1 MKRTIPLLLLI
12 GLISFMVGCM
22 RLGDPTKEA
31 ATMEDIYDEH
41 FSPADVHIR
50 VQKPPS
56 FPDLSPLRAR
66 EERELAQDFEL
77 LDNPMLL
84 IYIFP
89 HLATDERMPVPGYW
103 TAIPMYER
111 DEFALPGENYRVR
124 FAD

>member
-12 GLISFMVGCM
+12 GLISFLVGCM
-22 RLGDPTKEA
+22 RFGDPTKEA
-31 ATMEDIYDEH
+31 ATMADIYDEH
-41 FSPADVHIR
+41 FSPADEHIR
-50 VQKPPS
+50 LQQPPT
-56 FPDLSPLRAR
+56 FPDLSKLRTR

-84 IYIFP
+84 IYVFP

-124 FAD
+124 FGD

>member
-1 MKRTIPLLLLI
+1 MKRTLLLLLLI
-12 GLISFMVGCM
+12 GLISFLVGCM
-22 RLGDPTKEA
+22 RFGDPTKEA
-31 ATMEDIYDEH
+31 ATMADIYDEH
-41 FSPADVHIR
+41 FSPADEHIR
-50 VQKPPS
+50 LRQPPT
-56 FPDLSPLRAR
+56 FPDLSKLRTR

-84 IYIFP
+84 IYVFP

-124 FAD
+124 FGD

>member
-22 RLGDPTKEA
+22 RLGDTTKEA
-31 ATMEDIYDEH
+31 PTMADIYDEH
-41 FSPADVHIR
+41 FSTVDERSH
-50 VQKPPS
+50 VQKPPT
-56 FPDLSPLRAR
+56 FPDLSSLRLQK
-66 EERELAQDFEL
+66 ERELAEDFEL

-84 IYIFP
+84 IYVFP

-103 TAIPMYER
+103 TAIPLYER

-124 FAD
+124 FGD

>member
-12 GLISFMVGCM
+12 GLISFLVGCM
-22 RLGDPTKEA
+22 RLGNPTKEA
-31 ATMEDIYDEH
+31 PTMADIYDEH
-41 FSPADVHIR
+41 FSPAEEHIR
-50 VQKPPS
+50 VQIPPT

-84 IYIFP
+84 IYVFP
-89 HLATDERMPVPGYW
+89 HLATNERMPIPGYW

-111 DEFALPGENYRVR
+111 DEFALPGENYRVS
-124 FAD
+124 FGD

>member
-12 GLISFMVGCM
+12 GLISFLVGCM
-22 RLGDPTKEA
+22 RFGDPTNEA
-31 ATMEDIYDEH
+31 ATMADIYDEH
-41 FSPADVHIR
+41 FSLAEKP
-50 VQKPPS
+50 VQLQQPPT
-56 FPDLSPLRAR
+56 FPDLSKLRTR

-84 IYIFP
+84 IYVFP

-124 FAD
+124 FGD